1 MKVFVEGVGIVGP
14 GLNGWQASQPVL
26 AGAAPYIDASVVI
39 PPGDLLPPA
48 ERRRTG
54 LPVKVSLAVGLEAIV
69 NAQRNAAELPAI
81 FASSAGNGENM
92 HCIFEMLANN
102 GREVS
107 PTRFHNSVHN
117 APSGYWSIATKSMQ
131 PSTSLACYD
140 ESFVAGLI
148 EAATQTLASGNA
160 VVLIAYDATYPLP
173 LHAARPI
180 SATFGVALVLAGN
193 KTNRSLAELEI
204 GISRKSNASTSVA
217 NAELEAMR
225 IGTPAARSLP
235 LLAALA
241 ALSSEKTRTQ
251 DRIYFDYIAGNQLD
265 VVVRPC

>member
-1 MKVFVEGVGIVGP
+1 MKVFVEGVGLAGP
-14 GLNGWQASQPVL
+14 GLNGWQASQAIL

-39 PPGDLLPPA
+39 PPCDLLPSA

-81 FASSAGNGENM
+81 FASSAGDGENM
-92 HCIFEMLANN
+92 HCILEMLANN

-117 APSGYWSIATKSMQ
+117 APSGYWSIATKSME
-131 PSTSLACYD
+131 PSTSLTCYD
-140 ESFVAGLI
+140 ASFVAGLI
-148 EAATQTLASGNA
+148 EAATQTLAGGNA
-160 VVLIAYDATYPLP
+160 VVLITYDATYPEP
-173 LHAARPI
+173 LYAARPI
-180 SATFGVALVLAGN
+180 GAAFGAALVLTGN
-193 KTNRSLAELEI
+193 KTNRSFAELDI
-204 GISRKSNASTSVA
+204 VISRNSNASTPIA

-225 IGTPAARSLP
+225 TGTPAARSLP

-241 ALSSEKTRTQ
+241 TQALDKTLTPE
-251 DRIYFDYIAGNQLD
+251 RIYFDYIAGNQLD